1 MGFAKWIGGSLGW
14 ALGGPIGGV
23 LGFVF
28 GAMFDDTSLTVEN
41 KTGYDPRTDR
51 RYQSSRHQTQQGDFA
66 SALLVLSAAVMKA
79 DGKHMRSELDY
90 IRQFYTNQYG
100 AAAAAHQMNVL
111 KELLNKEI
119 PIREVCEQ
127 IRYYMEHP
135 LRLQLVHYLFGIAKA
150 DGEVDQSEVR
160 LIEQI
165 AHYMGISEKDIASL
179 KAMFYKDKA
188 QSYKILE
195 LEESASDDDVKKAYR
210 KMAMKYHPDKVRGMG
225 DQVEKDAAEKFRK
238 VQEAYEHIK
247 KSRGIK

>member
-28 GAMFDDTSLTVEN
+28 GAMFDDSSLEVQS
-41 KTGYDPRTDR
+41 KTGYDPRTDK
-51 RYQSSRHQTQQGDFA
+51 RYQSSRHQTRQGDFA

-100 AAAAAHQMNVL
+100 AAAAAQQMNVL
-111 KELLNKEI
+111 KELLNKDIPVREI
-119 PIREVCEQ
+119 CEQ

-150 DGEVDQSEVR
+150 DGDVDQSEVR

-165 AHYMGISEKDIASL
+165 AQYMGISEKDIESL

-195 LEESASDDDVKKAYR
+195 LEENASDDEVKKAYR

-225 DQVEKDAAEKFRK
+225 EQVEKDAAEKFRK
-238 VQEAYEHIK
+238 VQDAYEHIK
-247 KSRGIK
+247 KARGIK